1 MRNGVQMKPI
11 KITLTGFVG
20 IKKGL
25 GRDTFTFDFSSIPE
39 EQQLVAI
46 VGINGKGKTTIL
58 DNMHPYRLMPSRSTT
73 LGPGGFS
80 YWDHLCLPQ
89 AEKILEWE
97 HAGVLYRS
105 EFSFKL
111 RGATK
116 KADYYLF
123 QQKGENGEWEPVQT
137 VDGNL
142 SDGKADTYDRCLDTI
157 LGVPERFFTS
167 QFSAQRRRALVEY
180 GTSEIKALLASIL
193 DLVQYRTLAANANKV
208 AKLFQSELEGLQEQL
223 ALGRLAKDGI
233 ATAKESLIA
242 LEVQE
247 QQERA
252 RRGAC
257 ERGLSAAKQAKAT
270 LDARS
275 ESLIKEVEERAFL
288 QQQIEQVDA
297 DHRQFVAKR
306 RQLLNETVNSHQNEL
321 VRLDDEVKRINRR
334 NEQLVQER
342 DRAAA
347 MVAEESMVLHAI
359 ATLPAQRT
367 ALSALESQIAERQA
381 RVTALR
387 PVHQELRQIVSHR
400 ATLHSQGQAK
410 AITIKSLQET
420 HSLVTAVPCHGSEMQ
435 QTCPLLEHARRA
447 GTQLIAEELE
457 ISELRKGYGS
467 LNQQVQALEQQL
479 ASAGEV
485 ENAIDQYTKQRK
497 TLADDIEKLALTASR
512 KEMVAQAKTRIP
524 EIAKEIEQSKDRL
537 REIEE
542 RRLQLKNETVNA
554 QSQAND
560 VLSIAESEYRTR
572 SKALQERLIKL
583 SHGIAEGELK
593 AAADAIAGATKKLE
607 DCEMQL
613 AAVASTKVT
622 VLAKIE
628 VHANTIARSSEIE
641 IAANLLTDEIAKF
654 KLLEKGL
661 GNDGLIALS
670 IDDAGPEISSLCNEL
685 LQSDFDNRFTVRLD
699 TQRETLAGDTRET
712 FAIKVFDS
720 RGGEPTSLDDMSGG
734 EQVWVNE
741 CLTRAIALYV
751 SQSNGTQYHTLFTDE
766 ADGAL
771 DPERKRQ
778 FMQMKRAVLVRG
790 GYGREYFISQT
801 PELWE
806 FADHVID
813 VGQL

>member
-1 MRNGVQMKPI
+1 MKPI

-25 GRDTFTFDFSSIPE
+25 GRDTFTFDFSSIPDE
-39 EQQLVAI
+39 HQLVAI

-80 YWDHLCLPQ
+80 YWDHLCSPN
-89 AEKILEWE
+89 AEKILDWE
-97 HAGVLYRS
+97 HAGAHYRS

-111 RGATK
+111 RGTTK

-123 QQKGENGEWEPVQT
+123 QKQNGNGEWEPVQT
-137 VDGNL
+137 VEGTL
-142 SDGKADTYDRCLDTI
+142 SDGKADTYDRCLDAI

-193 DLVQYRTLAANANKV
+193 NLGQYRTLAANANKV
-208 AKLFQSELEGLQEQL
+208 GKLFQSELEGLQEQL
-223 ALGRLAKDGI
+223 ALGRLAKESI
-233 ATAKESLIA
+233 TSAKESMTA
-242 LEVQE
+242 LEVQA

-252 RRGAC
+252 RRIAI
-257 ERGLSAAKQAKAT
+257 EQDLHAANLVKAT
-270 LDARS
+270 LDARN
-275 ESLIKEVEERAFL
+275 ESLVKEVEERTFL
-288 QQQIEQVDA
+288 QRQMEQASA
-297 DHRQFVAKR
+297 DHRRFVAKHQ
-306 RQLLNETVNSHQNEL
+306 QLLNETTCSHQAEL
-321 VRLDDEVKRINRR
+321 VRLDDESKRINRR
-334 NEQLVQER
+334 LEQLAQER
-342 DRAAA
+342 DRAAT
-347 MVAEESMVLHAI
+347 MVDDESTVLRAI
-359 ATLPAQRT
+359 AALPEQRV
-367 ALSALESQIAERQA
+367 ALSAIESQIAASHAQVA
-381 RVTALR
+381 AMR
-387 PVHQELRQIVSHR
+387 PVHNELRQLVTHR
-400 ATLHSQGQAK
+400 ATLQTSGQAK

-420 HSLVTAVPCHGSEMQ
+420 HSLVNAVPCHGSEMQ
-435 QTCPLLEHARRA
+435 RSCPLLEHARRA
-447 GTQLIAEELE
+447 GAQLVTEELE

-479 ASAGEV
+479 ASAGNV
-485 ENAIDQYTKQRK
+485 EKVIEQLTIQRK
-497 TLADDIEKLALTASR
+497 TLAEGIEKLALTASR
-512 KEMVAQAKTRIP
+512 QELIVQAKARIP
-524 EIAKEIEQSKDRL
+524 EIGKELEQLQLRL

-542 RRLQLKNETVNA
+542 RRQHLKHETANAKTQADEVLRVTEVEYCSRSQTLQ
-554 QSQAND
+554 D
-560 VLSIAESEYRTR
+560 
-572 SKALQERLIKL
+572 RLNKL
-583 SHGIAEGELK
+583 SHGISEGEFK
-593 AAADAIAGATKKLE
+593 AAVEAINSASKQLE
-607 DCEMQL
+607 NCEKQM
-613 AAVASTKVT
+613 AAIGSTKVT
-622 VLAKIE
+622 LLAKIE
-628 VHANTIARSSEIE
+628 VHTDTLMRTREIE
-641 IAANLLTDEIAKF
+641 MMANLLSDEIAKF

-670 IDDAGPEISSLCNEL
+670 IDDAGPEISSLCNDL

-741 CLTRAIALYV
+741 CLTRAIALHV
-751 SQSNGTQYHTLFTDE
+751 SQSNGMQYHTLFTDE

-778 FMQMKRAVLVRG
+778 FMQMKRAVLGKG

-813 VGQL
+813 VGKL